1 MISYR
6 KSIVSDSTQIARI
19 HLESFPNFFL
29 SSLGYTFLNNY
40 YQSCVE
46 SNEAISIS
54 ALDEDNI
61 LLGYAVGCF
70 NSKGFNKRLILS
82 NTLKYIY
89 LALRLLFTR
98 PIALIR
104 LFKNIE
110 KIEIKEDKGS
120 YAELLSIAVAPIH
133 NGLGIGQELLLEFER
148 QVIEKGINKIA
159 LTTDANSNDYAL
171 RFYQKCGYRVY
182 YEFVTYPNRKMYK
195 LIKELPTI

>member
-61 LLGYAVGCF
+61 LLGYAF
-70 NSKGFNKRLILS
+70 
-82 NTLKYIY
+82 
-89 LALRLLFTR
+89 
-98 PIALIR
+98 
-104 LFKNIE
+104 
-110 KIEIKEDKGS
+110 
-120 YAELLSIAVAPIH
+120 
-133 NGLGIGQELLLEFER
+133 
-148 QVIEKGINKIA
+148 
-159 LTTDANSNDYAL
+159 
-171 RFYQKCGYRVY
+171 
-182 YEFVTYPNRKMYK
+182 
-195 LIKELPTI
+195 